1 MHIRRLRLSNF
12 RCFADKEFD
21 FDGKFVVVKGKN
33 GSGKSSLLEALFYC
47 CYLKSFR
54 THLNRELVKLD
65 QDYFFIEIEID
76 EKGCSNRIQVGFN
89 DDQGK
94 VVKYNQ
100 KQIASYRELI
110 SQFRVISVCA
120 DDLVIVSGSPEY
132 RRDLLN
138 YSTLLLN
145 PSLYPMFKRY
155 RQILEQRN
163 SLLKQ
168 CKFTSKAIL
177 KDELLIWSEK
187 LWMGAIEIGKI
198 RLEYLKNLELKVNN
212 LIREYFATGLPDL
225 SIEFS
230 YMRKNGVDEE
240 KTFNQFWQE
249 FSLKDSSRLE
259 HELGRSFYGAHL
271 DDFGINFYGRKAKIY
286 ASRGQQKLIVFL
298 MKVAQLDFMRE
309 SGFPGVLLLDDFLTD
324 FDQKNVK
331 LGLNLLKNRDFQV
344 FLTSP
349 IPIDFFDLKSAFLVE
364 I

>member
-1 MHIRRLRLSNF
+1 VHIRKLRLSNF
-12 RCFADKEFD
+12 RCFANREFV
-21 FDGKFVVVKGKN
+21 FNGKFIVVKGKN

-54 THLNRELVKLD
+54 THLNRDLVKLD
-65 QDYFFIEIEID
+65 QDYFFIEVEID
-76 EKGCSNRIQVGFN
+76 EKDCSNRIQVGFN

-100 KQIASYRELI
+100 KQIGSYRELI

-120 DDLVIVSGSPEY
+120 DDLVIVSGAPEN
-132 RRDLLN
+132 RRELLN

-145 PSLYPMFKRY
+145 PDLYSVFKKY
-155 RQILEQRN
+155 RQVLEQRN

-168 CKFTSKAIL
+168 VKFGVKPVVTE
-177 KDELLIWSEK
+177 ELLIWSEK
-187 LWMGAIEIGKI
+187 LWVETIELGKI
-198 RLEYLKNLELKVNN
+198 RLEYLKNLGLKVNN
-212 LIREYFATGLPDL
+212 LIKEYFETEAPDL

-230 YMRKNGVDEE
+230 YIRKNGVSEG
-240 KTFNQFWQE
+240 KTFTQFWQD

-271 DDFGINFYGRKAKIY
+271 DDFNISFYGKKAKMY

-298 MKVAQLDFMRE
+298 MKVAQLDFMSE
-309 SGFPGVLLLDDFLTD
+309 GGFPGILLLDDFLTD
-324 FDQKNVK
+324 FDQKNIK

-349 IPIDFFDLKSAFLVE
+349 IPIDFFDLESAFLIEV
-364 I
+364 